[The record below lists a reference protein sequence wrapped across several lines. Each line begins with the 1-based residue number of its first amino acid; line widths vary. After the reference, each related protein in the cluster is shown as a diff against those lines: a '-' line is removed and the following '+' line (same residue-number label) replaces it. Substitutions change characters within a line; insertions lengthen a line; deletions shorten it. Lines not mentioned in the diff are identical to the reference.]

1 MTADL
6 ATSYGLL
13 RHDVGAVPITRD
25 VVRARGAEATTFLQ
39 GQLSQEV
46 EGLAE
51 GASAWTFVLQPQ
63 GKVDSWARVT
73 RVAADELLLDVDGGF
88 GEALVERLSRFAAA
102 FSWPTRP
109 DPHPVEM
116 RYLSSPGR

>member
-88 GEALVERLSRFAAA
+88 GEALVERLSRFKL
-102 FSWPTRP
+102 RV
-109 DPHPVEM
+109 DCE
-116 RYLSSPGR
+116 L